1 MLHLAL
7 AIIKAGRLLCM
18 DDHDWDK
25 ETASRSFN
33 LPDMLERV
41 SERFDEANHL
51 GSPRGN
57 ILLDGRPFFSG
68 YAERFR
74 LMKSMHLSKVHAPGA
89 TDLTSTLIDPGFV
102 QGGDLDFDF
111 WQQLSDLT
119 YSHG

>member
-1 MLHLAL
+1 
-7 AIIKAGRLLCM
+7 M
-18 DDHDWDK
+18 DDQDWDK

-33 LPDMLERV
+33 LPDMLQRL
-41 SERFDEANHL
+41 SELFDEASHL
-51 GSPRGN
+51 GSPRGT

-74 LMKSMHLSKVHAPGA
+74 LMKSMHLAKVHASGTA
-89 TDLTSTLIDPGFV
+89 DLTSLIDPGFV

-119 YSHG
+119 YSNG